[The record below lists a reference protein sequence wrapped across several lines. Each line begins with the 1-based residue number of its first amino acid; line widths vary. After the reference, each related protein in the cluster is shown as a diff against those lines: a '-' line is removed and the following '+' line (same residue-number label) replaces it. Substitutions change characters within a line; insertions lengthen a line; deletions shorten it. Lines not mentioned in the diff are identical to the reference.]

1 MESPQQDST
10 IGYITL
16 PSSTCLT
23 VTAFISTSK
32 GPIKVKAL
40 VDTGATGYAY
50 IDQDFVQKHNLIK
63 KPLIEPINLRMF
75 NGEIAIENTIQ
86 EETKIDLSIE
96 GLSGD
101 IIVKHYDYKLQ
112 SMITKLGTYPLVLGI
127 GWLRRHE
134 PGITWRT
141 NKLEFISTYCQEDC
155 LRVRE
160 ASLSAYEAP
169 KNLSIRE
176 DCLRD
181 KESTLLAFEALKNL
195 SIRDKSIQSIDY
207 PQSKSDQFIDH
218 SRSKSIQS
226 TGLLES
232 RSDQFTGSKLDI
244 AIISAAAYNLLA
256 KKPENQIFSATIE
269 DIKKALRVKEYV
281 DPLPLLPKEY
291 HEFVDVF
298 SRGDS
303 DVLPPHRPYDHRV
316 PVQEDAKLPF
326 SRLYSMSQNELE
338 VLKKYLD
345 DNLRKGF
352 ISPSSSP
359 VASPVLFVKK
369 PGGGLR
375 LCVDYRALNALTTK
389 NQYPLPLIRETLS
402 RLSKARF
409 FTKLDVIAAFNRIR
423 MAKGDEYLTAFRT
436 RYGLFQYNVMPFGL
450 TGAPSTFQH
459 YINDT
464 LREFLDVFATAYL
477 DDILIYSESIEEH
490 RQHVRQVLT
499 RLRMA
504 GLQIDIEKCE
514 FHTQETRYLG
524 LIIGTDGV
532 KMDPKKI
539 EAIRDWKPPNK
550 DKDKDKIKEVQ
561 AFLGFANFYRRF
573 ISGFSTIVKP
583 LTELTKKGK
592 VFDWDDACTTAFKT
606 LIERFI
612 SAPILKWFDP
622 DLEIMVET
630 DASDYVSAGVL
641 SQLHPDGI
649 WHPVAYFSK
658 KHSPE
663 ECNYEIYDKELLA
676 IIRSLEEWRPE
687 LEGAKFPVKILS
699 DHKNL
704 EYFMSTKLLNRR
716 QARWSEFLSRFQ
728 FKISYRPGKQG
739 QKPDALTRRSGDL
752 PKEGDQRLDQQA
764 QLVLKPEM
772 LEKEVLE
779 EHIQSTDSTEST
791 GSTEFTGQNQEDFP
805 VLRQYGKVQ
814 EVLPLD
820 DLFTKGYQEDKNI
833 GTILSCLRTGKSQSK
848 LISLAECSE
857 LDGKLYY
864 QGKRY
869 VPDHEPLKIELLK
882 RYHDSPLAGHPG
894 SAKTLELISRDYY
907 WPQLYLFVKRYIRNC
922 RICARIKSSNTVS
935 QGVLRPLPIPERPW
949 NDIAMDFIVGLPL
962 SQGYDAILNVND
974 RLTGMR
980 HLIPCTKE
988 TGSEDLAWLYLK
1000 EVFRLHGLPLSIISD
1015 RGPQFISEF
1024 WKALMKRLKIDV
1036 KLSTAF
1042 HPQTDGKSERINAIT
1057 EQYIR
1062 AYCSYLQDDWVDWL
1076 PIAEFCG
1083 NSGYSEP
1090 IKTNAFLANYGYN
1103 PRMGFESITTPK
1115 DRPQVVN
1122 AAVFINRIHQI
1133 HDYIGTQIKEAQL
1146 HQETYKNR
1154 HRIPAPNYKKGDLV
1168 YLSTRNLRTQR
1179 PSQKLDWK
1187 HIGPYPI
1194 EEVISPYAYKLKLPA
1209 TARIHP
1215 VFHTSLLS
1223 LSADDPYKDQVQEP
1237 PPPVE
1242 IEGKEEFEVED
1253 IVDSLIKRKKLYYK
1267 VKWVG
1272 YDAPTTEPYEFV
1284 KHLKNLLKKFHRAY
1298 PIKPK
1303 PIRF

>member
-1 MESPQQDST
+1 M
-10 IGYITL
+10 
-16 PSSTCLT
+16 
-23 VTAFISTSK
+23 
-32 GPIKVKAL
+32 
-40 VDTGATGYAY
+40 
-50 IDQDFVQKHNLIK
+50 
-63 KPLIEPINLRMF
+63 
-75 NGEIAIENTIQ
+75 
-86 EETKIDLSIE
+86 
-96 GLSGD
+96 
-101 IIVKHYDYKLQ
+101 
-112 SMITKLGTYPLVLGI
+112 
-127 GWLRRHE
+127 
-134 PGITWRT
+134 
-141 NKLEFISTYCQEDC
+141 
-155 LRVRE
+155 
-160 ASLSAYEAP
+160 
-169 KNLSIRE
+169 
-176 DCLRD
+176 
-181 KESTLLAFEALKNL
+181 
-195 SIRDKSIQSIDY
+195 
-207 PQSKSDQFIDH
+207 
-218 SRSKSIQS
+218 
-226 TGLLES
+226 
-232 RSDQFTGSKLDI
+232 
-244 AIISAAAYNLLA
+244 LA
-256 KKPENQIFSATIE
+256 KKPEAQIFAAIME

-291 HEFVDVF
+291 HEFADVF

-477 DDILIYSESIEEH
+477 DDILIYSESIKEH

-499 RLRMA
+499 RLRTA

-524 LIIGTDGV
+524 LIIGIDGV

-539 EAIRDWKPPNK
+539 ETVKEWPQPRNLRD
-550 DKDKDKIKEVQ
+550 VQ

-573 ISGFSTIVKP
+573 ILGFSTIVKP
-583 LTELTKKGK
+583 LTELTKK
-592 VFDWDDACTTAFKT
+592 DQAFIWNDNCERAFQDLK
-606 LIERFI
+606 ERFI
-612 SAPILKWFDP
+612 SAPILRWFNP
-622 DLEIMVET
+622 DLEIMIET
-630 DASDYVSAGVL
+630 DASDWVSAGVL
-641 SQLHPDGI
+641 SQLHPNGI

-676 IIRSLEEWRPE
+676 IIRCLEEWRPE

-752 PKEGDQRLDQQA
+752 PKEGDQRLNQQA

-772 LEKEVLE
+772 LEKDVLE
-779 EHIQSTDSTEST
+779 EYIQSTGQTESGSTRFT
-791 GSTEFTGQNQEDFP
+791 GSTEFTGQDQEFGDFTVP
-805 VLRQYGKVQ
+805 LQYGKVQ
-814 EVLPLD
+814 EVLPLN

-833 GTILSCLRTGKSQSK
+833 GTILNCLRTGKPQSK

-857 LDGKLYY
+857 LNGKLYY
-864 QGKRY
+864 QEKRY
-869 VPDHEPLKIELLK
+869 VPDYEPLKIELLK

-907 WPQLYLFVKRYIRNC
+907 WPQLYLFVKRYVRNC
-922 RICARIKSSNTVS
+922 RVCARIKPSNTAS
-935 QGVLRPLPIPERPW
+935 QGVLRPLPIPKRPW
-949 NDIAMDFIVGLPL
+949 NDIAMDFIVGLPE
-962 SQGYDAILNVND
+962 SQGYNAILNVND

-1024 WKALMKRLKIDV
+1024 WKALTKRLKIDV

-1115 DRPQVVN
+1115 DRPQIVN
-1122 AAVFINRIHQI
+1122 AAGFITRMHQI
-1133 HDYIGTQIKEAQL
+1133 HDYIGTQIREAQL

-1154 HRIPAPNYKKGDLV
+1154 HRIPAPNYKIGDLV

-1194 EEVISPYAYKLKLPA
+1194 EEVISPYAYKLTLPT

-1223 LSADDPYKDQVQEP
+1223 LSANDPYKDQVQEP

-1242 IEGKEEFEVED
+1242 IEDKEEFEVED

-1272 YDAPTTEPYEFV
+1272 YDDPTTEPYEFV
-1284 KHLKNLLKKFHRAY
+1284 NHLTNLLKKFHRLY
-1298 PIKPK
+1298 PTKPK
-1303 PIRF
+1303 PKGF

>member
-1 MESPQQDST
+1 
-10 IGYITL
+10 
-16 PSSTCLT
+16 
-23 VTAFISTSK
+23 
-32 GPIKVKAL
+32 
-40 VDTGATGYAY
+40 
-50 IDQDFVQKHNLIK
+50 
-63 KPLIEPINLRMF
+63 MF

-96 GLSGD
+96 GTSGD
-101 IIVKHYDYKLQ
+101 IIVKHYDYELQ

-127 GWLRRHE
+127 GWLRKHE
-134 PGITWRT
+134 PGIAWRT
-141 NKLEFISTYCQEDC
+141 NKLEFISAYCQEDC

-160 ASLSAYEAP
+160 TSLSVDKAP
-169 KNLSIRE
+169 ENLSIQE

-181 KESTLLAFEALKNL
+181 KESTLLAFEAPKNL
-195 SIRDKSIQSIDY
+195 STRDKSNTFIDY
-207 PQSKSDQFIDH
+207 PQSKSNQFTDH
-218 SRSKSIQS
+218 SRSKSEQSIDLTKLRSDQS
-226 TGLLES
+226 TGS
-232 RSDQFTGSKLDI
+232 ISDI
-244 AIISAAAYNLLA
+244 AIIGAAAYNTLA
-256 KKPENQIFSATIE
+256 RQPEVQIFVATME
-269 DIKKALRVKEYV
+269 DIKKALRVKEYI

-291 HEFVDVF
+291 HEFADVF
-298 SRGDS
+298 SRRDS

-423 MAKGDEYLTAFRT
+423 IAEGDEYLTAFRT

-499 RLRMA
+499 RLRTA

-592 VFDWDDACTTAFKT
+592 VFHWDDACTTAFKT

-630 DASDYVSAGVL
+630 DASDYVCAGVL

-649 WHPVAYFSK
+649 WYPVAYFSK

-676 IIRSLEEWRPE
+676 IIRCLEEWRPE

-739 QKPDALTRRSGDL
+739 QKPDALTRRSMDL
-752 PKEGDQRLDQQA
+752 PKEGDLRLDQQK
-764 QLVLKPEM
+764 QLVLKPAM
-772 LEKEVLE
+772 LEEGILKESL
-779 EHIQSTDSTEST
+779 QSTDQERST
-791 GSTEFTGQNQEDFP
+791 GPKES
-805 VLRQYGKVQ
+805 LVQ
-814 EVLPLD
+814 DLEEILPLN

-833 GTILSCLRTGKSQSK
+833 GTILNCLRTGKPQSK

-857 LDGKLYY
+857 LNGKLYY
-864 QGKRY
+864 QEKRY
-869 VPDHEPLKIELLK
+869 VPDYEPLKIELLR

-907 WPQLYLFVKRYIRNC
+907 WPQLYLFVKRYVRNC
-922 RICARIKSSNTVS
+922 RICVRIKPSNTAS
-935 QGVLRPLPIPERPW
+935 QGVLKPLPIPERPW
-949 NDIAMDFIVGLPL
+949 NDIAMDFIVGLPE

-1024 WKALMKRLKIDV
+1024 WKALTKRLKIDV

-1103 PRMGFESITTPK
+1103 PRMGFESISTPK
-1115 DRPQVVN
+1115 DRPQIVN
-1122 AAVFINRIHQI
+1122 AVKFTTRMQQI

-1154 HRIPAPNYKKGDLV
+1154 YRTPAPAYKKGDLV

-1179 PSQKLDWK
+1179 PSHKLDWK

-1194 EEVISPYAYKLKLPA
+1194 KEVISPYAYKLELPT

-1253 IVDSLIKRKKLYYK
+1253 IVDSLIKRNKLYYK
-1267 VKWVG
+1267 VKWIG
-1272 YDAPTTEPYEFV
+1272 YDDPTTEPYEFV
-1284 KHLKNLLKKFHRAY
+1284 RHLTKLLKKFHQTY
-1298 PIKPK
+1298 PTKPK
-1303 PIRF
+1303 PRGF

>member
-10 IGYITL
+10 IGYTTL

-50 IDQDFVQKHNLIK
+50 IDQEFVDNHDLIK
-63 KPLIEPINLRMF
+63 KPLTEPINLRMF
-75 NGEIAIENTIQ
+75 NGEIASENTIQ
-86 EETKIDLSIE
+86 EETSINLSME
-96 GLSGD
+96 GISGD

-127 GWLRRHE
+127 GWLRKHE
-134 PGITWRT
+134 PGIAWRT

-160 ASLSAYEAP
+160 QTLSAAKAP
-169 KNLSIRE
+169 K
-176 DCLRD
+176 D
-181 KESTLLAFEALKNL
+181 L
-195 SIRDKSIQSIDY
+195 SIRDKSEQSIDY
-207 PQSKSDQFIDH
+207 PQLKPV
-218 SRSKSIQS
+218 QS
-226 TGLLES
+226 TGYSIKDALRDKES
-232 RSDQFTGSKLDI
+232 SLFSPNTTSKDLSIGNRSVQSTDYSKSSPVQSTGSKSDI
-244 AIISAAAYNLLA
+244 AIIGAAAYTMLA
-256 KKPENQIFSATIE
+256 RQPEAQVFAATME

-291 HEFVDVF
+291 HEFADVF
-298 SRGDS
+298 SRRDS

-316 PVQEDAKLPF
+316 PVKEDAKLPF

-369 PGGGLR
+369 PRGGLR

-490 RQHVRQVLT
+490 RQHVCQVLT
-499 RLRMA
+499 RLRTA

-514 FHTQETRYLG
+514 FHTQEIRYLG

-532 KMDPKKI
+532 KMDPRKI

-592 VFDWDDACTTAFKT
+592 IFNWDDACITAFNT

-630 DASDYVSAGVL
+630 DASDYVSAGIL

-649 WHPVAYFSK
+649 WHPVAYFNK

-728 FKISYRPGKQG
+728 FKISYRPGK
-739 QKPDALTRRSGDL
+739 
-752 PKEGDQRLDQQA
+752 
-764 QLVLKPEM
+764 
-772 LEKEVLE
+772 
-779 EHIQSTDSTEST
+779 
-791 GSTEFTGQNQEDFP
+791 
-805 VLRQYGKVQ
+805 
-814 EVLPLD
+814 
-820 DLFTKGYQEDKNI
+820 
-833 GTILSCLRTGKSQSK
+833 
-848 LISLAECSE
+848 
-857 LDGKLYY
+857 
-864 QGKRY
+864 
-869 VPDHEPLKIELLK
+869 
-882 RYHDSPLAGHPG
+882 
-894 SAKTLELISRDYY
+894 
-907 WPQLYLFVKRYIRNC
+907 
-922 RICARIKSSNTVS
+922 
-935 QGVLRPLPIPERPW
+935 
-949 NDIAMDFIVGLPL
+949 
-962 SQGYDAILNVND
+962 
-974 RLTGMR
+974 
-980 HLIPCTKE
+980 
-988 TGSEDLAWLYLK
+988 
-1000 EVFRLHGLPLSIISD
+1000 
-1015 RGPQFISEF
+1015 
-1024 WKALMKRLKIDV
+1024 
-1036 KLSTAF
+1036 
-1042 HPQTDGKSERINAIT
+1042 
-1057 EQYIR
+1057 
-1062 AYCSYLQDDWVDWL
+1062 
-1076 PIAEFCG
+1076 
-1083 NSGYSEP
+1083 
-1090 IKTNAFLANYGYN
+1090 
-1103 PRMGFESITTPK
+1103 
-1115 DRPQVVN
+1115 
-1122 AAVFINRIHQI
+1122 
-1133 HDYIGTQIKEAQL
+1133 
-1146 HQETYKNR
+1146 
-1154 HRIPAPNYKKGDLV
+1154 
-1168 YLSTRNLRTQR
+1168 
-1179 PSQKLDWK
+1179 
-1187 HIGPYPI
+1187 
-1194 EEVISPYAYKLKLPA
+1194 
-1209 TARIHP
+1209 
-1215 VFHTSLLS
+1215 
-1223 LSADDPYKDQVQEP
+1223 
-1237 PPPVE
+1237 
-1242 IEGKEEFEVED
+1242 
-1253 IVDSLIKRKKLYYK
+1253 
-1267 VKWVG
+1267 
-1272 YDAPTTEPYEFV
+1272 
-1284 KHLKNLLKKFHRAY
+1284 
-1298 PIKPK
+1298 
-1303 PIRF
+1303 